1 MSTGIPKQ
9 MLKTGG
15 TKDMLQK
22 ELFVVSTKPAPG
34 VTLEKMREMRE
45 PHLAFQVELERRGI
59 MFGAGPLFPPGTDM
73 WQGEGMVIIRAA
85 SHAEATEIAAS
96 DPMHKSGMR
105 EFTVREWMMNE
116 GTITLKVSYSNGKA
130 QVI

>member
-1 MSTGIPKQ
+1 MKQ
-9 MLKTGG
+9 GCVLVLVGLAGCRDTKQQAML
-15 TKDMLQK
+15 
-22 ELFVVSTKPAPG
+22 
-34 VTLEKMREMRE
+34 
-45 PHLAFQVELERRGI
+45 ELERRGI

-116 GTITLKVSYSNGKA
+116 GTITLKVSYSNGKG